1 MNIKETLEKF
11 LNRFNDYSKDKSK
24 DKFKD
29 NTYYKKAKNILSHES
44 LNVHDYRNLHHN
56 LCKLMFHDVKQGKEV
71 WIQIDD
77 IYSSNENLDSENPKN
92 FVRVSLLNQNMLDY
106 DRNMF
111 QLLSS
116 ENEYQE
122 LARNV
127 FRPYFLHFLID
138 VTKIDEK
145 SITFISNPENL
156 GQWFK
161 GEFLQKENVPDMME
175 NLMEGLIE
183 SSASPVH
190 YEKHTLIIKN
200 IHLGSIILKEI
211 NDTYDAPSIGVRSDK
226 YVNNELKHI
235 FNNTKFSKVRVY
247 NVGNGNCIYIKGLD
261 GKKPKNLLYDIGYHN
276 HFYPRRVLG
285 RTSYQRSIHAIR
297 SFSKHLDCIILSHW
311 DLDHI
316 LGCAHAPQYLFHRKW
331 IAPNFPPKERTVISA
346 RRLAVYLDRIG
357 SLILVDRNP
366 TPQRTNAF
374 ACLTDQ
380 TSKSTISFWIG
391 NGLARRIPGV
401 KRKKADSRISKINRE
416 GIIIEIANINHHG
429 KNTNCLLSGDVPY
442 SSMPNGVNLI
452 TNKSPLDYLVVPHH
466 GSNMD
471 FNELNVAPQACAIIS
486 AAGVNNLPHDEHKE
500 ALKTKGYQ
508 TFITHDVGLYIEVS
522 LLTPNVIKTV
532 NPIP

>member
-11 LNRFNDYSKDKSK
+11 LKRFKYP
-24 DKFKD
+24 FED
-29 NTYYKKAKNILSHES
+29 NLYYKRAKNILSHES
-44 LNVHDYRNLHHN
+44 LNVHNYRNTHHN
-56 LCKLMFHDVKQGKEV
+56 LCKLMFHDVKHSDEV

-161 GEFLQKENVPDMME
+161 GEFLKKENDPDMME
-175 NLMEGLIE
+175 NLMKGLIE

-276 HFYPRRVLG
+276 RTYPGSVLG
-285 RTSYQRSIHAIR
+285 RTSYERSIHAIR
-297 SFSKHLDCIILSHW
+297 SFSKHLDSIILSHW
-311 DLDHI
+311 DLDHV
-316 LGCAHAPQYLFHRKW
+316 LGCAYAPQYLFHRKW
-331 IAPNFPPKERTVISA
+331 IAPNFPTNEKIVIGA
-346 RRLAVYLDRIG
+346 RRLAIYLDRIG

-366 TPQRTNAF
+366 THQRTGAF
-374 ACLTDQ
+374 ASLTDL
-380 TSKSTISFWIG
+380 TGDSIISFWIG
-391 NGLARRIPGV
+391 NGLARIIPGV
-401 KRKKADSRISKINRE
+401 KRKEAISKINRE
-416 GIIIEIANINHHG
+416 GIIIEIANKNHHG
-429 KNTNCLLSGDVPY
+429 KTTNCLLSGDVPY
-442 SSMPNGVNLI
+442 SSIPNGVNL
-452 TNKSPLDYLVVPHH
+452 TNNSPINYLVVPHH

-471 FNELNVAPQACAIIS
+471 FYELNNSNVAPHACAIIS
-486 AAGVNNLPHDEHKE
+486 AADISNLPHPDHKD

-508 TFITHDVGLYIEVS
+508 TFITHDVDLYIEVS
-522 LLTPNVIKTV
+522 LLASNVVKNTNHI
-532 NPIP
+532 I